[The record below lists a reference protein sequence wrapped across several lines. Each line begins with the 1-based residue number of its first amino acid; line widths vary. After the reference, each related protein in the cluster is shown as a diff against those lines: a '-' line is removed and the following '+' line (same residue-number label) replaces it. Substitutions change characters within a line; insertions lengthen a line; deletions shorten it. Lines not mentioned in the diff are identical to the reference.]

1 MNDLDKSRLIA
12 TIAARLKIRLDE
24 DDPAFVLVELNRLV
38 LDQTVRDAMRR
49 VRELGPVRRQPKS
62 EEVAKEF
69 AALVAQ
75 SLNAKLPKPPT
86 PPGTGPNVL
95 TWSTALAC
103 MLLVTLLAMAVGY
116 ELGGSMSCGL
126 K

>member
-38 LDQTVRDAMRR
+38 LDQTVRDALQR
-49 VRELGPVRRQPKS
+49 VRELWPLRAQPSRS
-62 EEVAKEF
+62 EEFATEF

-75 SLNAKLPKPPT
+75 NVVAKLPKAEPPARS
-86 PPGTGPNVL
+86 GPNLFAWAATLGSVL
-95 TWSTALAC
+95 A
-103 MLLVTLLAMAVGY
+103 VTLFAMAVGY
-116 ELGGSMSCGL
+116 QLGSVTCGI

>member
-49 VRELGPVRRQPKS
+49 VRELGPIR
-62 EEVAKEF
+62 
-69 AALVAQ
+69 
-75 SLNAKLPKPPT
+75 PT
-86 PPGTGPNVL
+86 Q
-95 TWSTALAC
+95 
-103 MLLVTLLAMAVGY
+103 
-116 ELGGSMSCGL
+116 